1 MPFVVSTAATSFF
14 SSGFVCNFVVATTK
28 FACACDNSACVF
40 ALFKVVLAS
49 SKTVLRLL
57 TLSSVLVA
65 YVPWESLPS
74 ISLIKSVNSF
84 LSRVST
90 FWGADSGKGLFS
102 TVEGWVFVSTVA
114 AGLLATVFPS

>member
-1 MPFVVSTAATSFF
+1 MSTAGASFF
-14 SSGFVCNFVVATTK
+14 SSGFVCNFVVAVTNL
-28 FACACDNSACVF
+28 ACACDNSACVF

-90 FWGADSGKGLFS
+90 FWGADSGEGLFS

-114 AGLLATVFPS
+114 AGLVATVFPS